1 METIKIGKTDFSAQY
16 LRESTLDAAKAKF
29 EYLDARIVTAAW
41 TKANPKAKKQT
52 KKTVKKKEKTDD
64 KKEN

>member
-1 METIKIGKTDFSAQY
+1 LATA
-16 LRESTLDAAKAKF
+16 LRELSLDEAKAKF
-29 EYLDARIVTAAW
+29 EYLDARIVAVAW

>member
-1 METIKIGKTDFSAQY
+1 METIKIGKTEFLAQA
-16 LRESTLDAAKAKF
+16 LKEISLDAAKAKF

-64 KKEN
+64 EKEN